1 MTLWGPKHPLKNG
14 PFRNTGNL
22 QEYAALNGIVTGN
35 DCVKKGV

>member
-1 MTLWGPKHPLKNG
+1 MTIFVPKYPLKNG
-14 PFRNTGNL
+14 PFRSPGNL